1 MFTKGGYLMTAV
13 QVAMPEMFGL
23 GEYVAAKG
31 MYLEAD
37 EDHRRWELIGD
48 PVVLYDPPPL
58 EVCEEHDHL
67 LVGWEEA
74 FCPFC

>member
-13 QVAMPEMFGL
+13 QIAMPEMFGL
-23 GEYVAAKG
+23 GEYVEG

-37 EDHRRWELIGD
+37 EEQWELIGD
-48 PVVLYDPPPL
+48 PVVLCDPPPL
-58 EVCEEHDHL
+58 CEEHDHL

>member
-1 MFTKGGYLMTAV
+1 MAI
-13 QVAMPEMFGL
+13 QIAMPEMFGL
-23 GEYVAAKG
+23 GEYVAPAAQG
-31 MYLEAD
+31 MHLEAE

-48 PVVLYDPPPL
+48 PVVLYDPPPI
-58 EVCEEHDHL
+58 CEEHDHL

>member
-37 EDHRRWELIGD
+37 EDRRRWELIGD
-48 PVVLYDPPPL
+48 PVVLCDPPPI
-58 EVCEEHDHL
+58 CEEHDHL